1 MTPQHYRNHHSLWP
15 WRMPIYL
22 YEYIDRQAKRDHWL
36 KQWTKRLTTIY
47 RCINMWR
54 ARKTYSLA
62 ICFSSGSFLQRWF
75 CILSSPTIN
84 LNEGKHSPPPT
95 SQFSA
100 PEDCSKNGCGDSTHT
115 SFPIHFHVEWQTS
128 RAPISSSVWLQDAQS
143 LCESPLNV
151 DEILKRWIDQWNL
164 FHPCPT
170 QHVQPLLQI
179 WICSGKPSC
188 LGVVC
193 DGHNLRRSLLEKG
206 FQNCWWEAW

>member
-1 MTPQHYRNHHSLWP
+1 MYKCVKSKKNIFLS
-15 WRMPIYL
+15 
-22 YEYIDRQAKRDHWL
+22 
-36 KQWTKRLTTIY
+36 
-47 RCINMWR
+47 NMFFIW
-54 ARKTYSLA
+54 K
-62 ICFSSGSFLQRWF
+62 
-75 CILSSPTIN
+75 LSPEVVFHPLISHNYCLMKENI
-84 LNEGKHSPPPT
+84 PPP
-95 SQFSA
+95 FSIFH

-151 DEILKRWIDQWNL
+151 DEILKRWIYQWNL

-193 DGHNLRRSLLEKG
+193 DEHNLRRSLLEKG